1 MIKSIV
7 ILIILNISLILG
19 QTVSGTVTDENG
31 NGLGGANVTVDG
43 TNMGAAADANGS
55 YAINGVSPGSYSVTA
70 SFIGYSSSSNSVTV
84 GDNGAT
90 ANFALAIDALAASDV
105 FVTGTRTAGRTAMK
119 SPSPIDGFN
128 EQDLRRQ
135 GNGDMTETLRNQV
148 PSYNATPLTG
158 DGSAFVR
165 STSMRG
171 LPSDNVLVL
180 TNSKRRHR
188 SALIAHFGAAMN
200 VGAHAADIGMIPSI
214 AVKRLEVLRD
224 GAAAQYGSDAIAGVM
239 NFILKDNSEGVEFQ
253 VTQGNWMTAENGRGG
268 ERDITAAMNW
278 GLPLSDNG
286 FLNISAE
293 YSVRPELSRGFQ
305 HGDASDGYKGWD
317 ATGITKDDEW
327 KYVKSSPTDNTDE
340 WQTAMNW
347 GRPENNGFR
356 SVWNA
361 GLEIADGVNAYSFG
375 NYADTYGEYSFFLR
389 GAGKSGALTTVPLDP
404 NDPTGGD
411 FSWGDT
417 YPLGFTPRLEGH
429 GNDFSSVLGV
439 EGDDLFGLG
448 YDFSSSYGSNYL
460 HYYLRNSLNLSWG
473 PNSPHNFEIGDLQ
486 QEETNFNADFTYP
499 MGDLSLAFGTEWREE
514 KYTMYV
520 GQKEAW
526 MAGPWALVHT
536 LTYDSAGTDV
546 NYGYTTPGLAAN
558 GMKGTSSNEAGEFA
572 RTNTAYYVDTEYD
585 MGDLLVQA
593 AFRIEDYSDGNTTSD
608 FKVAGRYS
616 IGNLATLRGGYS
628 TGFRAPTPGQSN
640 YTGVTTS
647 FDGVTGMQ
655 VLEGTV
661 RPTDP
666 VAASMGGAALVP
678 EDATN
683 ISAGFTTSMLSG
695 LNLSFDYYQVD
706 IANKIIKSR
715 ALTVPEGVVTEYTEL
730 AFYSNALDTKTSGF
744 DLVADYT
751 MGSTNVRLAL
761 NHNETEV
768 TGQYQVPGKTEAG
781 LDTLLNP
788 VSDGTVN
795 NLELNLPQ
803 DKMVL
808 NVTHTFSDALSAM
821 VRINYYGESWDER
834 GTYSE
839 DEAVNTKD
847 KIEAAMFMDVEIDY
861 RISDNLS
868 LVIGANNALN
878 QFPTQIDTRAGQGMP
893 YPRRSPLGYHGGMM
907 FTRLT
912 YNF

>member
-1 MIKSIV
+1 MMAQ
-7 ILIILNISLILG
+7 N
-19 QTVSGTVTDENG
+19 VSGTVTDENG
-31 NGLGGANVTVDG
+31 NGLGGANVTIDG
-43 TNMGAAADANGS
+43 TSLGAAADASGS
-55 YAINGVSPGSYSVTA
+55 YSISGVAPGTYSVTA
-70 SFIGYSSSSNSVTV
+70 SFIGYYSRTREVAVSA
-84 GDNGAT
+84 GGAT
-90 ANFALAIDALAASDV
+90 INFELEASAIAGADV
-105 FVTGTRTAGRTAMK
+105 FVTGTRAAGRTAMK
-119 SPSPIDGFN
+119 SPTPIDGFD

-148 PSYNATPLTG
+148 PSFNATPLTG

-165 STSMRG
+165 PTSMRG
-171 LPSDNVLVL
+171 LPPDNVLVL

-200 VGAHAADIGMIPSI
+200 VGAQAVDVGMIPSI
-214 AVKRLEVLRD
+214 AIKRLEVLRD

-253 VTQGNWMTAENGRGG
+253 VTQGTWMTAENGRGG

-286 FLNISAE
+286 FLNLSAE

-305 HGDASDGYKGWD
+305 HASASDGYKGWD
-317 ATGITKDDEW
+317 ASGYTKDDDW
-327 KYVKSSPTDNTDE
+327 GYIKDNPTDDTDS

-361 GLEIADGVNAYSFG
+361 GLQINDNVEAYSFG

-389 GAGKSGALTTVPLDP
+389 PSGRKEALNPIPLDP
-404 NDPTGGD
+404 NNPGGGD

-417 YPLGFTPRLEGH
+417 YPDGFTPRLEGH
-429 GNDFSSVLGV
+429 GTDFSSVVGIKGENLAGYGV
-439 EGDDLFGLG
+439 N
-448 YDFSSSYGSNYL
+448 YDFSTSYGSNFI
-460 HYYLRNSLNLSWG
+460 HYYLRNTLNPSWG
-473 PNSPHNFEIGDLQ
+473 PNSPHNFVIGDLQ
-486 QEETNFNADFTYP
+486 QEETNLNADFTYP
-499 MGDLSLAFGTEWREE
+499 MGDINLAFGTELREE
-514 KYTMYV
+514 KYTFSQ

-526 MAGPWALVHT
+526 MAGPWATVHT
-536 LTYDSAGTDV
+536 LTYDSVGTAADGSDSTIAV
-546 NYGYTTPGLAAN
+546 NYGYNAPGLAAN
-558 GMKGTSSNEAGEFA
+558 GMKGTSPDEAGEFA
-572 RTNTAYYVDTEYD
+572 RQNTAFYVDAEYNLD
-585 MGDLLVQA
+585 NLTVQA
-593 AFRIEDYSDGNTTSD
+593 AFRSENYSDDNSTSD

-628 TGFRAPTPGQSN
+628 TGFRAPTPGQAN

-647 FDGVTGMQ
+647 FDGVTGLQ

-666 VAASMGGAALVP
+666 IALAMGGSALVP

-683 ISAGFTTSMLSG
+683 MSFGLTSSMISG
-695 LNLSFDYYQVD
+695 LNLSFDYYT
-706 IANKIIKSR
+706 ISIENKIIKSR
-715 ALTVPEGVVTEYTEL
+715 ALAVPDGIETEYSEL
-730 AFYSNALDTKTSGF
+730 AFYSNALDTETKGF
-744 DLVADYT
+744 DLVANYT
-751 MGSTNVRLAL
+751 LGSTNVGLAF
-761 NHNETEV
+761 NHNETDV
-768 TGQYQVPGKTEAG
+768 VAQRQVGGE
-781 LDTLLNP
+781 DP
-788 VSDGTVN
+788 VSQGTVD

-821 VRINYYGESWDER
+821 VRVNYYGESWDER
-834 GTYSE
+834 GSYT
-839 DEAVNTKD
+839 DGTKD
-847 KIEAAMFMDVEIDY
+847 KIEAATFMDIEIDY
-861 RISDNLS
+861 RISDNMS
-868 LVIGANNALN
+868 LVLGANNALN
-878 QFPTQIDTRAGQGMP
+878 QFPTQISTRASQGMP